1 MATTGVDR
9 LFVDTNILVY
19 ATNED
24 SPWQAIAEQ
33 TLETWRGG
41 GTQLCVSVQVLREYL
56 AVTTR
61 PAPSQADGP
70 DFVAIAENLAEFRQ
84 SFLLL
89 EDTLLVSQELESLV
103 QQFSV
108 KGRQVHDANLVAT
121 LRVHGLR
128 DLLTHNTADFS
139 RYSSLVTIHPLVPA
153 STAASVG
160 VAQT

>member
-1 MATTGVDR
+1 MVTTGVDR
-9 LFVDTNILVY
+9 LLVDTNILVY

-24 SPWQAIAEQ
+24 SPWQSVAEQ
-33 TLETWRGG
+33 ALADWRGE

-61 PAPSQADGP
+61 SAPGQTGVP
-70 DFVAIAENLAEFRQ
+70 DYVAISENLAEFRTN
-84 SFLLL
+84 FLVL
-89 EDTLLVSQELESLV
+89 EDTRLVSEELEKLAR
-103 QQFSV
+103 QFSV
-108 KGRQVHDANLVAT
+108 QGRQVHDANLVAT

-139 RYSSLVTIHPLVPA
+139 RYSSLVTVHPLVPA
-153 STAASVG
+153 STATSGG